1 MNERD
6 QRLAEARADER
17 VRHLTARRSVIR
29 EEEIRETERLRM
41 TERSDLVE
49 RKDITGFASDCL
61 I

>member
-6 QRLAEARADER
+6 QRLAEAREDER
-17 VRHLTARRSVIR
+17 ARHMAARRVVIR
-29 EEEIRETERLRM
+29 EEEIRENERLRM
-41 TERSDLVE
+41 TERGDLVD